1 MKTNKT
7 IEMPVYSVNDVE
19 YIKVYHVM
27 TRHKGQKQAGVYL
40 SYIDEDIA
48 NEVAE
53 SNRKYGDVEA
63 CYVTVDAIFIR

>member
-7 IEMPVYSVNDVE
+7 IEMPVYSINEVE

-27 TRHKGQKQAGVYL
+27 TRHKGQKQAGIYL

-48 NEVAE
+48 EEVAE
-53 SNRKYGDVEA
+53 SNRKYGDVET
-63 CYVTVDAIFIR
+63 CFVSDEIVFIR